1 MRTMIAALMLLSA
14 AFGYGAAHVF
24 AGNPAGGKAF
34 AGYVAD

>member
-24 AGNPAGGKAF
+24 AGNSPGKTF